1 MKKIIIDT
9 NILMAIS
16 ELSLDVFTAIDDFC
30 DFTYSLQVLEGTITE
45 LEKIKEEQRGKFK
58 MAASLA
64 LQLLKA
70 KNVKTIPSIGH
81 VDDILVEYSTKGY
94 LIITQD
100 VLLKKRLHKPY
111 LTIRQKKMVVMV
123 D

>member
-9 NILMAIS
+9 NVLMAIS

-58 MAASLA
+58 IAASLA

-111 LTIRQKKMVVMV
+111 LTIRQKKMFVMV

>member
-9 NILMAIS
+9 NVLMAIS